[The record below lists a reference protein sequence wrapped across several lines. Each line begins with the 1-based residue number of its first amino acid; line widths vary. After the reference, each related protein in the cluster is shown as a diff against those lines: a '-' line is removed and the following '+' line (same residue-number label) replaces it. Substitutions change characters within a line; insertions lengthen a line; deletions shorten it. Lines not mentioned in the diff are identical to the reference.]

1 MIRFF
6 SRGTISSNRRS
17 IASCGSLCRSPGW
30 IGSASLHI
38 RSVVTSVW
46 MFLHSPVRQMRML
59 MDLLSISG
67 RHYASLGAYE
77 YPHKALS
84 FRKTSFQPSGIQ
96 HKAPRP
102 HQLCLARSRGVISL
116 PVLILEASGSSPWL
130 FLLQQQESHQWHQDQ
145 WSSRFQ
151 LPHRLQSGHTSIIS
165 GYPFAEYCIPLCM
178 LPHSLGDN
186 TFCFTASSGPIVPSG
201 VSMAW
206 QPLQGAALPPV
217 SHCRLPV

>member
-1 MIRFF
+1 MLCRVQEPQNLTPPLDLVFLVMIPYRFFLQPSITWSLPKQNYLSTLIAVRIHPTKTVGSKHLFFFPPSEIIKMIRFF

-46 MFLHSPVRQMRML
+46 MFLHSPVRQMWML

-67 RHYASLGAYE
+67 RHYASPGAYE

-102 HQLCLARSRGVISL
+102 HQLCLARSHGVISL
-116 PVLILEASGSSPWL
+116 PVLILEASGSSP
-130 FLLQQQESHQWHQDQ
+130 
-145 WSSRFQ
+145 
-151 LPHRLQSGHTSIIS
+151 
-165 GYPFAEYCIPLCM
+165 
-178 LPHSLGDN
+178 
-186 TFCFTASSGPIVPSG
+186 
-201 VSMAW
+201 
-206 QPLQGAALPPV
+206 
-217 SHCRLPV
+217 